1 VPQGATIS
9 PLLANVYLHYVFDLW
24 AHRWRGRHARGDVI
38 LVRFA
43 DDLAVGF
50 EHRDDAERFQVEL
63 GERFARFGI
72 ELAADKTRLVE
83 VGRFAAS
90 DRRRRGERRPETFDF
105 LGLTHICAR
114 TRKGRFMLKR
124 VTSKKRM
131 RAKLK
136 SVKAEMRQRMHLPV
150 PAQGAWLGSVVR
162 GHTAYYGVP
171 SNSRAIKAF
180 RDQSTRHWRRA
191 LRRRSQRS
199 RVTWQR
205 MQRLSARWLP
215 PARIMHPWPEQR
227 FAAITQGRSPVRRSA
242 RWDLCGGP
250 SATAVPTAT

>member
-83 VGRFAAS
+83 AGAQCVEAHAG
-90 DRRRRGERRPETFDF
+90 
-105 LGLTHICAR
+105 ICAG
-114 TRKGRFMLKR
+114 GR
-124 VTSKKRM
+124 
-131 RAKLK
+131 
-136 SVKAEMRQRMHLPV
+136 RQRRSLPR
-150 PAQGAWLGSVVR
+150 P
-162 GHTAYYGVP
+162 
-171 SNSRAIKAF
+171 KAGWVF
-180 RDQSTRHWRRA
+180 DAVHD
-191 LRRRSQRS
+191 RS
-199 RVTWQR
+199 RLEQWHRARVNAAPSR
-205 MQRLSARWLP
+205 RVESVLRLA
-215 PARIMHPWPEQR
+215 
-227 FAAITQGRSPVRRSA
+227 T
-242 RWDLCGGP
+242 
-250 SATAVPTAT
+250 SATAACVGGATTSLVAVSSPTDSADPHSQSGRHSWDRAVSGPLRVVGPLRGARRAMSPRRCAGPDAHTTSPATHRRAS